1 MKKTVLFLSIALV
14 ALIGTVVV
22 FRIIDP
28 VRALM
33 DVPDSIVQTAIETE
47 DAVTSALS
55 VSDTIL
61 LADESEPDGTM
72 SDRDKVI
79 QARALWRELLRLHLD
94 NMDLMDALREEAR
107 TLRATGQDFRKGSY
121 ELSDQD
127 KDNARAIVSALRD
140 EGSLL
145 RDIHGDA
152 REILEGL
159 RGSVSLEN
167 IDAVSDGL
175 ESAIL
180 VLETRHESFLRI
192 QTSISQAQALLDGLM
207 V

>member
-1 MKKTVLFLSIALV
+1 MKKTVLLLSIALV

-22 FRIIDP
+22 FRITDP

-33 DVPDSIVQTAIETE
+33 DAPGSTVQTALETE
-47 DAVTSALS
+47 DPVTSALS
-55 VSDTIL
+55 ASDTIL

-79 QARALWRELLRLHLD
+79 MARGLWRDLIRLHLD
-94 NMDLMDALREEAR
+94 NMDLMDILREDAR
-107 TLRATGQDFRKGSY
+107 TLKATGQAFREGGY
-121 ELSDQD
+121 ELSDED
-127 KDNARAIVSALRD
+127 KDNARAIVSALKD
-140 EGSLL
+140 ERTVL

-159 RGSVSLEN
+159 RGTVSLEN
-167 IDAVSDGL
+167 IDAVIEGL

-180 VLETRHESFLRI
+180 VLETRHESFVRI
-192 QTSISQAQALLDGLM
+192 GASISEAQALLDTHM
-207 V
+207 A